1 MIVLVVASC
10 GSDSAPRLPPEPAAD
25 AEVWAKIRGV
35 AAAREPGTAG
45 DADVALAAAI
55 TGKSTQLSNWKNVFQ
70 TAAEAQRGR
79 SLDSE
84 PEAAVVVERLRAW
97 ADRGGALPYRC
108 TDRIEQQPLSEL
120 FMLAQ
125 VGIYAASPIEHGPL
139 VAAVVLARRILLAS
153 CSMADALLGFKVL
166 ELARPRAT
174 AIGAPAAW
182 PALTDADVVRQLAA
196 ETVARRQIAI
206 DTSDPARRKEV
217 EESLKIETQ
226 LLGGDPTMTVAKR
239 IKMMAF
245 LRDEQARI
253 WRGLDATSPR
263 AAVLAA
269 YQSIDD
275 QAAAQLFA
283 KLDAYRATAP

>member
-1 MIVLVVASC
+1 
-10 GSDSAPRLPPEPAAD
+10 
-25 AEVWAKIRGV
+25 
-35 AAAREPGTAG
+35 
-45 DADVALAAAI
+45 
-55 TGKSTQLSNWKNVFQ
+55 
-70 TAAEAQRGR
+70 
-79 SLDSE
+79 
-84 PEAAVVVERLRAW
+84 
-97 ADRGGALPYRC
+97 
-108 TDRIEQQPLSEL
+108 
-120 FMLAQ
+120 MLAQ